1 MFKRLISISLI
12 SVFLLVGCTKSTN
25 NNEESQNKQTTT
37 DQKTEQSLNNVT
49 TPQKTNIEITTLLL
63 DSKDISYTEFLQTN
77 SFLFFVDANS
87 KLSVVEDT
95 IDTPYILEEQISETF
110 DYSVGSITSINNDIF
125 FSNPRDNNA
134 LYKLNYAKK
143 EITKILSG
151 NFQNISS
158 YKNNIVFINKN
169 NGSTLS
175 CLDIKSSKIISIS
188 SDKCGKYLINGDYII
203 YQNLSDNSSLYS
215 IKIDGSQKTKLISSP
230 TDSFVTYENN
240 ILNINGENNDLY
252 IYDPIVKTNKKL
264 GNINGTNLKSYNDKI
279 FYIDL
284 SNSNHLYQLTID
296 DTLESYESTE
306 LAKDMVNDYF
316 PTENGIF
323 IKKPINLN
331 RIFFIEYE

>member
-1 MFKRLISISLI
+1 MFKNLISISLI
-12 SVFLLVGCTKSTN
+12 SIFFLVGCTKSTN
-25 NNEESQNKQTTT
+25 NTESQNKKTTT
-37 DQKTEQSLNNVT
+37 DQKTEQLLNKVT
-49 TPQKTNIEITTLLL
+49 MPQKTNVETTTLLL
-63 DSKDISYTEFLQTN
+63 DNKDISYTEFLQTN
-77 SFLFFVDANS
+77 SLLFFIDTNS

-95 IDTPYILEEQISETF
+95 IDTPYITEEQISETF

-125 FSNPRDNNA
+125 FSNLRDNNA
-134 LYKLNYAKK
+134 LYKLNYPKK

-158 YKNNIVFINKN
+158 YKNNIIFINKN
-169 NGSTLS
+169 KGSTLNY
-175 CLDIKSSKIISIS
+175 LDIKNSKIISIS

-230 TDSFVTYENN
+230 IDSFVTYQNN

-252 IYDPIVKTNKKL
+252 IYNPIAKTNNKL
-264 GNINGTNLKSYNDKI
+264 GSLHGTNLKSYNDKI

-284 SNSNHLYQLTID
+284 SNSNHLYQLAID
-296 DTLESYESTE
+296 DTLKSYESTE
-306 LAKDMVNDYF
+306 LVKDMVNDYF

-323 IKKPINLN
+323 IKKPINSN

>member
-1 MFKRLISISLI
+1 MLKRLISILLI
-12 SVFLLVGCTKSTN
+12 SAFLLVGCAKSTN
-25 NNEESQNKQTTT
+25 NTESQNKQTTT
-37 DQKTEQSLNNVT
+37 DPKTEQSLNNIT
-49 TPQKTNIEITTLLL
+49 TPQKTNVDTTTLLL
-63 DSKDISYTEFLQTN
+63 DSEDISYTEFLQSN
-77 SFLFFVDANS
+77 SFLFFIDTNS

-95 IDTPYILEEQISETF
+95 INTPYILEEQVSETF

-125 FSNPRDNNA
+125 FSNLRENNA
-134 LYKLNYAKK
+134 LYKLNYTKK

-158 YKNNIVFINKN
+158 YKNSIIFINKN
-169 NGSTLS
+169 KGSNLS
-175 CLDIKSSKIISIS
+175 YLDIKNSKIISIS

-215 IKIDGSQKTKLISSP
+215 IKIDGSEKTKLIPFP

-240 ILNINGENNDLY
+240 ILNINGENNALY
-252 IYDPIVKTNKKL
+252 IYNPIAKTNKKL

-284 SNSNHLYQLTID
+284 SNSNHLCQLEID
-296 DTLESYESTE
+296 DMLESYTSNKFIADT
-306 LAKDMVNDYF
+306 VNDYF

-323 IKKPINLN
+323 IKKSINTN
-331 RIFFIEYE
+331 RIFFTEYE